1 MGLRGAVCG
10 LLSLASACAATIPKA
25 ELDRCNLGVADG
37 NENFQPRQGPACR
50 MVAERLTADDRPV
63 DAVGYARKACEL
75 EDARGCQ
82 HYLALVRGQP
92 LLRAYELPRARA
104 AGEKACSGMVI
115 ANDGADARPEICART
130 AELYLDLAPSSR
142 GDAGR
147 LYARACTLG
156 DTASCA
162 QAKTLG
168 ATIEEHAVPVA
179 AKSTVDRGATPAP
192 ASVARPASA
201 ASSVAAPVPP
211 CHDMR
216 ACVALDVRQR
226 NATEVVGS
234 LRNGCDR
241 SVKCTFCPARGNQV
255 DRAGCRSATLAPSES
270 KAGRE
275 SGLWYDGY
283 NSIAYDCMDA
293 TDDRGCLGT

>member
-1 MGLRGAVCG
+1 MGLRAAV
-10 LLSLASACAATIPKA
+10 LSSLGILTACAATIPKV

-37 NENFQPRQGPACR
+37 NDAFQPRQGPACR

-75 EDARGCQ
+75 EDARGCE
-82 HYLALVRGQP
+82 HYIALVRGQP

-104 AGEKACSGMVI
+104 AGEKACSGIVI
-115 ANDGADARPEICART
+115 AKDGADARPEICART

-147 LYARACTLG
+147 LYARACALG
-156 DTASCA
+156 DAASCGR
-162 QAKTLG
+162 AKTLG
-168 ATIEEHAVPVA
+168 ATIEERPVA
-179 AKSTVDRGATPAP
+179 TAPKPALVGEAPPAP
-192 ASVARPASA
+192 ASTTRPTST
-201 ASSVAAPVPP
+201 APAVPP
-211 CHDMR
+211 CHEMR
-216 ACVALDVRQR
+216 ACVALDVLQR
-226 NATEVVGS
+226 NATEVVGA
-234 LRNGCDR
+234 LHNGCDR
-241 SVKCTFCPARGNQV
+241 AVKCTFCPARGNQV
-255 DRAGCRSATLAPSES
+255 DKAGCRSATLAPSES

-293 TDDRGCLGT
+293 SDDRGCLGM

>member
-1 MGLRGAVCG
+1 MRLAGAFLSSMGILT
-10 LLSLASACAATIPKA
+10 ACAAMIPKA

-37 NENFQPRQGPACR
+37 NDAFQARQGPACR

-75 EDARGCQ
+75 EDARGCE

-115 ANDGADARPEICART
+115 ANDGADARPGICART

-156 DTASCA
+156 DAASCGR
-162 QAKTLG
+162 AKTLG
-168 ATIEEHAVPVA
+168 ASIEERPVA
-179 AKSTVDRGATPAP
+179 IASKVAGGAPPPPAP
-192 ASVARPASA
+192 AVKPAPTASA
-201 ASSVAAPVPP
+201 VAPAAVPQ
-211 CHDMR
+211 CHEMR
-216 ACVALDVRQR
+216 SCVALDVRQR
-226 NATEVVGS
+226 NATEVVGA
-234 LRNGCDR
+234 LHNGCDR
-241 SVKCTFCPARGNQV
+241 AVKCTFCPARGNQV
-255 DRAGCRSATLAPSES
+255 DKGGCRSATLGPNES

-293 TDDRGCLGT
+293 SDDRGCLGT